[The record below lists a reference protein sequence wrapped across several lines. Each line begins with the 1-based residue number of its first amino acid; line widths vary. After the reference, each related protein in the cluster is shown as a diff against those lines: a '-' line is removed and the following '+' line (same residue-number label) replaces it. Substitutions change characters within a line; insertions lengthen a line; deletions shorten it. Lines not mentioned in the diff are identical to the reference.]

1 MPLSSSA
8 VLSFNYKENTST
20 WFYRIRNK
28 GNIYS
33 FIMFFF
39 NIALKVLVC
48 LIYKLPLIKVKLHS
62 GFRLAL
68 PGYERMEH
76 IGRG

>member
-8 VLSFNYKENTST
+8 VLSFNYKDNT

-48 LIYKLPLIKVKLHS
+48 LIYKLPLMQVKLHS

>member
-1 MPLSSSA
+1 
-8 VLSFNYKENTST
+8 
-20 WFYRIRNK
+20 
-28 GNIYS
+28 
-33 FIMFFF
+33 MFFF

-48 LIYKLPLIKVKLHS
+48 LIYKLPLIQVKLHS